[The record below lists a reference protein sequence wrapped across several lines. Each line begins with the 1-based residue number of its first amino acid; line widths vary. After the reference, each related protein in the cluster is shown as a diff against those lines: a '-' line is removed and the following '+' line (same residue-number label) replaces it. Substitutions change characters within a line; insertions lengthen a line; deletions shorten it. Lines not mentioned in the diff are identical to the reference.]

1 MDTELKDILTTILNK
16 IGVMDKKLDDVDQR
30 TAKTDLA
37 LENVI
42 GPRLQ
47 LLYEQNSSFVE
58 KFDKLDALEEKGG

>member
-1 MDTELKDILTTILNK
+1 
-16 IGVMDKKLDDVDQR
+16 MDKKLDDVDQR